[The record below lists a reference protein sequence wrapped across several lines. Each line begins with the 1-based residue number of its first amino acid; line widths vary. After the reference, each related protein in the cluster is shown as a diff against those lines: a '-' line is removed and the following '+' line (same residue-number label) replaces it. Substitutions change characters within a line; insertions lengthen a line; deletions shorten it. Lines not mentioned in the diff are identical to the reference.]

1 MIEQILTQTEEFW
14 KDVVAHIK
22 EIPLS
27 LELSEQIAYLQ
38 FAQANKSVIYMFDSK
53 KFSNVYISDN
63 AQEVLGYKAEANSP
77 LSMLKFFKCFSS
89 DHLSFPLVTAKIY
102 TKTLLSVDLDKRK
115 SMSLTSC
122 GMKFHHE
129 QKGWIRILFQTIHLE
144 MSEDQK
150 FPLRSL
156 VFVQDVTHLLKDD
169 FYWTRITHGEGKTC
183 VKSYSST
190 TKEKIQGDFIS
201 EREKDILVLLVQGK
215 TTAEIAQTLFISP
228 NTVNNHRQNILNK
241 LGAKDTTALI
251 HLARITGFV

>member
-1 MIEQILTQTEEFW
+1 MVEKILIQAEEIW
-14 KDVVAHIK
+14 KDVVKHVK

-63 AQEVLGYKAEANSP
+63 AKEVLGYNAKASSP

-89 DHLSFPLVTAKIY
+89 EHLSFPLVTAKLY
-102 TKTLLSVDLDKRK
+102 TQTLLSIDLDKRK
-115 SMSLTSC
+115 TISMTCC

-150 FPLRSL
+150 IPLRSL
-156 VFVQDVTHLLKDD
+156 VFVQDITHLLKDD
-169 FYWTRITHGEGKTC
+169 FYWTRIICGEERVC
-183 VKSYSST
+183 VKSYSNT
-190 TKEKIQGDFIS
+190 NNEEIQGDFIS
-201 EREKDILVLLVQGK
+201 EREKDILVLLTQGK

-228 NTVNNHRQNILNK
+228 NTVNNHRQSLLNK
-241 LGAKDTTALI
+241 LAAKDTTALI
-251 HLARITGFV
+251 HLAFITGLV